1 MVRGTGRNRSADKR
15 HVAGTVSE
23 PPSSNSRGEK
33 EGEEEE
39 EEEKEVSHW
48 SSARREGVR
57 MGERLT
63 QEEEKDRGDSDGR
76 GR

>member
-1 MVRGTGRNRSADKR
+1 MLPAP
-15 HVAGTVSE
+15 SE
-23 PPSSNSRGEK
+23 PPWSNLRSEK

-39 EEEKEVSHW
+39 EKEESHW
-48 SSARREGVR
+48 NSARREGVR